1 MDEEF
6 TCDLLQ
12 ITKMHKDNYYLALT
26 HPHWLKIVKN
36 GLINRIFAPNKVK
49 AQFDFWRENSSQSNC
64 RRRFF
69 SMIFQ
74 HCVVVEDWDGERRN
88 KAENKVQI
96 SLVQNVNH
104 ATVRWSRKS
113 DKDNHRVRNSLG
125 QIFSL
130 ENYRGFKS
138 SKWSKKENVI

>member
-1 MDEEF
+1 MKNSPVIYCKLPKCIK
-6 TCDLLQ
+6 TIIILL
-12 ITKMHKDNYYLALT
+12 
-26 HPHWLKIVKN
+26 WLIHTDWKSSKIVSSIVFWRQIRSKLN
-36 GLINRIFAPNKVK
+36 LIFDTKIQVNRIVEC
-49 AQFDFWRENSSQSNC
+49 D
-64 RRRFF
+64 FF

-113 DKDNHRVRNSLG
+113 DKDNHRVRNSLC